1 MQRLHRYLSYYILPL
16 LLGAWLWGGFALP
29 ASATGV
35 YQIPQVNPGEPTW
48 VIDDGDKISRLNEG
62 KISEQVEQLAQETGQ
77 EVRFVTIRRLDYG
90 ETIETFADQLFQKW
104 FPTPEAQANQTL
116 LVLDV
121 VTNNSAIRTGEKV
134 KTVLSEEIAQSVAS
148 ETLQVPLRE
157 GDKYNQALLD
167 ASDRLSLVL
176 SGQPDPG
183 PPVVADRVKV
193 EGTFATPEETQE
205 SNAIVW
211 VVALLIAATVIPMAT
226 YYLFYAK

>member
-1 MQRLHRYLSYYILPL
+1 M
-16 LLGAWLWGGFALP
+16 
-29 ASATGV
+29 
-35 YQIPQVNPGEPTW
+35 
-48 VIDDGDKISRLNEG
+48 
-62 KISEQVEQLAQETGQ
+62 
-77 EVRFVTIRRLDYG
+77 TIRRLDYG